1 MVRAFGAGTLP
12 VNGPNDKVKLTRS
25 QLWQA
30 LQRKIRKPEEFAPP
44 LSDCKVLKDENGV
57 VLRTVTLT
65 LPPFGQRFMTETV
78 TSHGDLWVSFAPEIS
93 RPGCVRTV
101 AEEVFVQIKFTQAE
115 GSISTNLVSFDDSLS
130 EDSLWLTYTFEWE
143 WPEVQKD
150 TPEYDELT
158 KAMSEASH

>member
-44 LSDCKVLKDENGV
+44 LSDCKVVKDENGV
-57 VLRTVTLT
+57 ILRTVTLT

-78 TSHGDLWVSFAPEIS
+78 TSHGDLW
-93 RPGCVRTV
+93 
-101 AEEVFVQIKFTQAE
+101 EVFVQIKFTQAE
-115 GSISTNLVSFDDSLS
+115 GSTSTNLVSFDDSLS

-143 WPEVQKD
+143 WPEMAIMAVSKSLQRSR
-150 TPEYDELT
+150 ELVT
-158 KAMSEASH
+158 EGLVE